1 MMRPKDDVGDLQVI
15 RIPINGDIDAAL
27 DKFNAA
33 KKEQNKAFNER
44 VAAVL
49 AGPAQ
54 MPAEK
59 PQAQP
64 PQEQRKAPPA
74 PSYESILARSRRMG

>member
-1 MMRPKDDVGDLQVI
+1 MI

-27 DKFNAA
+27 DKFNTA
-33 KKEQNKAFNER
+33 KKEQEKAFNER

-49 AGPAQ
+49 AGPAHTQ
-54 MPAEK
+54 SAK
-59 PQAQP
+59 PSQPLP
-64 PQEQRKAPPA
+64 PQQPRPPA

>member
-1 MMRPKDDVGDLQVI
+1 MI

-27 DKFNAA
+27 DKFNTA
-33 KKEQNKAFNER
+33 KKQQEKAFNER

-54 MPAEK
+54 
-59 PQAQP
+59 AQP
-64 PQEQRKAPPA
+64 ATPQQPSPPQQPKRPPA
-74 PSYESILARSRRMG
+74 PSYQSILARSRRMG

>member
-1 MMRPKDDVGDLQVI
+1 MI

-27 DKFNAA
+27 DKFNTA
-33 KKEQNKAFNER
+33 KKEQEKAFNER

-54 MPAEK
+54 VQAEK
-59 PQAQP
+59 PQAEPQP
-64 PQEQRKAPPA
+64 QQRQAPPA
-74 PSYESILARSRRMG
+74 PSYETILARSRRMGLG

>member
-1 MMRPKDDVGDLQVI
+1 MI

-27 DKFNAA
+27 DKFNSA
-33 KKEQNKAFNER
+33 KREQEKAFNER

-54 MPAEK
+54 VPAGK
-59 PQAQP
+59 PQAAPPSPP
-64 PQEQRKAPPA
+64 PQRPPA
-74 PSYESILARSRRMG
+74 PSYQSILARSRRMG

>member
-1 MMRPKDDVGDLQVI
+1 MI

-27 DKFNAA
+27 DKFNTA
-33 KKEQNKAFNER
+33 KKEQEKAFNER

-49 AGPAQ
+49 AGPALA
-54 MPAEK
+54 PAAK
-59 PQAQP
+59 PLPPSPSQQP
-64 PQEQRKAPPA
+64 KPPA

>member
-1 MMRPKDDVGDLQVI
+1 MI

-27 DKFNAA
+27 DKFNTA
-33 KKEQNKAFNER
+33 KKEQEKAFNER

-49 AGPAQ
+49 AGPAHR
-54 MPAEK
+54 A
-59 PQAQP
+59 PQPQQPLP
-64 PQEQRKAPPA
+64 PQQPKLPPA